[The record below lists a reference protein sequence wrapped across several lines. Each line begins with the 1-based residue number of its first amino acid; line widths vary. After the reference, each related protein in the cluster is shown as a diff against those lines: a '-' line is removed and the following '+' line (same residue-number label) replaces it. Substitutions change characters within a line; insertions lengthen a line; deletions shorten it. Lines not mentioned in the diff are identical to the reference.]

1 MSSILVINAAGRETR
16 VALVEGGHIAEF
28 YLERKKDKGVVGNIY
43 KGRVVR
49 VLPGM
54 QAAFVD
60 IGLEK
65 AAFLYV
71 SDVVY
76 DPDFA
81 RAQFELTEGE
91 HEDAPDVPTELEADA
106 AEAAAHTRGP
116 AVEAEVEELASEA
129 APQLNESLPRDTVM
143 ELAANAPA
151 VPIPQATP
159 APVEASGEAPA
170 AAAAEPVAPVAPA
183 TPEVTEATPVPVAE
197 AAPALDSTGGS
208 GALAAAP
215 AMAMDSGS
223 VSGES
228 VTAAALA
235 VAMLPPEP
243 PPPAAT
249 ALSEIIPPPAGGDS
263 VPQQA
268 GGDSVP
274 QQAGGDSVPQAGG
287 DSVPAPAARPAEVSG
302 ERRTPREA
310 REAREPRAREGR
322 EKDREKD
329 KGRRPQ
335 EEKRRD
341 KRDEEKEKP
350 KQRRTDKIEDLLKVG
365 QEVVVQIS
373 KDPIGTKGA
382 RLTSHISIPGRH
394 LVFMPTVDHVGIS
407 RRISNEKERRR
418 LRDIVDKMRPPGTGF
433 IVRTV
438 AENVPQEKLESDI
451 RFLIEVWNQV
461 VRRNEKRGG
470 PGLLHPDLDLIL
482 RATRDLF
489 AHDVE
494 KLVVDDREEY
504 ERILGF
510 VTAQD
515 PALRDRVALH
525 EGDDTVFDAY
535 GIEQELQRATQRKV
549 WLKSG
554 GYLIIDQAEALTAID
569 VNSGR
574 YVGKKSL
581 EETITKINVE
591 AAKEIVYQLRLRNIG
606 GIIICDFIDMEKA
619 QNRDKVFK
627 SLQEALGRDKA
638 KTNVLRISELGLVE
652 MTRKRV
658 RESIGRMLH
667 EDCPYCDGNGFV
679 KTATTVAYE
688 IFREIR
694 REAPGYKDSTLVINC
709 NAEVARLLQGE
720 ERNELRHLMDRYN
733 KSIQVKAQQNYH
745 REQYD
750 IYGRSATGPEH
761 KVASSPGSGDG
772 ELAMQQ
778 RKPDSNGGGGGY
790 GRQDQG
796 RRGGRDR
803 GERGDRGGGER
814 SGDRGGDRRDD
825 RRDGRRPDR
834 GGDRPRGE
842 RGGEPRGDRSGEQ
855 RGERG
860 ERGGG
865 ERGDRGGEQRG
876 GGERGERG
884 GGERGGERGDRGGE
898 QRGGERGDR
907 GNRGGERGER
917 RGGES
922 RGERGDRAER
932 GGEQG
937 STGGGGSGG
946 GENGGGST
954 PPPPPA
960 SSGGGSES
968 SGGGTA

>member
-16 VALVEGGHIAEF
+16 VALVETGHIAEF
-28 YLERKKDKGVVGNIY
+28 YLERKKDKGIVGNIY

-91 HEDAPDVPTELEADA
+91 HDDAPEVPEESEAMA
-106 AEAAAHTRGP
+106 AEAAHDSGAEVDAEVHEHAAPGGEALP
-116 AVEAEVEELASEA
+116 AVEEPEQRPEEQRA
-129 APQLNESLPRDTVM
+129 
-143 ELAANAPA
+143 
-151 VPIPQATP
+151 
-159 APVEASGEAPA
+159 EAPA
-170 AAAAEPVAPVAPA
+170 AQTEAPAAVAAPAEPVAATAPAEPVSTAAPAVSVAAPAEPVSVAAPAEPVSVPVAPVESA
-183 TPEVTEATPVPVAE
+183 PVSVEAQT
-197 AAPALDSTGGS
+197 APAIPEAGS
-208 GALAAAP
+208 SMHTTEGSVALA
-215 AMAMDSGS
+215 
-223 VSGES
+223 
-228 VTAAALA
+228 
-235 VAMLPPEP
+235 LPPEP
-243 PPPAAT
+243 ATVPSEQQAAVAPAA
-249 ALSEIIPPPAGGDS
+249 PAE
-263 VPQQA
+263 A
-268 GGDSVP
+268 
-274 QQAGGDSVPQAGG
+274 
-287 DSVPAPAARPAEVSG
+287 PAPAQRPEPAAG
-302 ERRTPREA
+302 ERRAPRENREAAREA
-310 REAREPRAREGR
+310 REARREQKDRDR

-329 KGRRPQ
+329 KARKQ
-335 EEKRRD
+335 RD
-341 KRDEEKEKP
+341 EQQRKRDEEKSKP
-350 KQRRTDKIEDLLKVG
+350 RKTAKIEELLKVG

-407 RRISNEKERRR
+407 RRISNEKERKR
-418 LRDIVDKMRPPGTGF
+418 LREIVDRLRPPGTGF

-438 AENVPQEKLESDI
+438 AENVPQEKLETDI

-510 VTAQD
+510 VNAQD
-515 PALRDRVALH
+515 PALKDRVVLH
-525 EGDDTVFDAY
+525 ESDEPIFDAY
-535 GIEQELQRATQRKV
+535 GIEHELQRATQRKV

-606 GIIICDFIDMEKA
+606 GIIICDFIDMEKP

-658 RESIGRMLH
+658 RESIGRVLH
-667 EDCPYCDGNGFV
+667 EDCPYCDGKGFV

-688 IFREIR
+688 LFGEIR
-694 REAPGYKDSTLVINC
+694 REAPGYKDPTLVINC

-720 ERNELRHLMDRYN
+720 ERQELRHLMDRYN

-750 IYGRSATGPEH
+750 IYGRSAQGGDH

-772 ELAMQQ
+772 ELSMQ
-778 RKPDSNGGGGGY
+778 RRPESGGGE
-790 GRQDQG
+790 RSA
-796 RRGGRDR
+796 REGGRDR
-803 GERGDRGGGER
+803 DRGGGRDRNERGGDRGGGR
-814 SGDRGGDRRDD
+814 DRN
-825 RRDGRRPDR
+825 
-834 GGDRPRGE
+834 
-842 RGGEPRGDRSGEQ
+842 
-855 RGERG
+855 ERG
-860 ERGGG
+860 ERGG
-865 ERGDRGGEQRG
+865 DRSGGRDRN
-876 GGERGERG
+876 ERGERG
-884 GGERGGERGDRGGE
+884 GDRGGGRDRDRNRGEQQRRPE
-898 QRGGERGDR
+898 QREGRGQQQQAQQ
-907 GNRGGERGER
+907 GQ
-917 RGGES
+917 
-922 RGERGDRAER
+922 A
-932 GGEQG
+932 GEQPK
-937 STGGGGSGG
+937 SSNGGNESGG
-946 GENGGGST
+946 NT
-954 PPPPPA
+954 
-960 SSGGGSES
+960 
-968 SGGGTA
+968 

>member
-1 MSSILVINAAGRETR
+1 M
-16 VALVEGGHIAEF
+16 
-28 YLERKKDKGVVGNIY
+28 
-43 KGRVVR
+43 
-49 VLPGM
+49 
-54 QAAFVD
+54 
-60 IGLEK
+60 
-65 AAFLYV
+65 
-71 SDVVY
+71 
-76 DPDFA
+76 
-81 RAQFELTEGE
+81 
-91 HEDAPDVPTELEADA
+91 
-106 AEAAAHTRGP
+106 
-116 AVEAEVEELASEA
+116 
-129 APQLNESLPRDTVM
+129 
-143 ELAANAPA
+143 
-151 VPIPQATP
+151 
-159 APVEASGEAPA
+159 
-170 AAAAEPVAPVAPA
+170 
-183 TPEVTEATPVPVAE
+183 
-197 AAPALDSTGGS
+197 
-208 GALAAAP
+208 
-215 AMAMDSGS
+215 
-223 VSGES
+223 
-228 VTAAALA
+228 
-235 VAMLPPEP
+235 
-243 PPPAAT
+243 
-249 ALSEIIPPPAGGDS
+249 
-263 VPQQA
+263 
-268 GGDSVP
+268 
-274 QQAGGDSVPQAGG
+274 
-287 DSVPAPAARPAEVSG
+287 
-302 ERRTPREA
+302 
-310 REAREPRAREGR
+310 
-322 EKDREKD
+322 
-329 KGRRPQ
+329 
-335 EEKRRD
+335 
-341 KRDEEKEKP
+341 
-350 KQRRTDKIEDLLKVG
+350 EDLLKVG

-418 LRDIVDKMRPPGTGF
+418 LRDIVDRLRPPGTGF

-494 KLVVDDREEY
+494 KLVVDDAEEY
-504 ERILGF
+504 ERIQGF

-515 PALRDRVALH
+515 PALRDRVVLH
-525 EGDDTVFDAY
+525 ETDEPVFDAY

-658 RESIGRMLH
+658 RESIGRVLH
-667 EDCPYCDGNGFV
+667 EDCPYCDGKGFV

-778 RKPDSNGGGGGY
+778 RRPENAYGGGGGGGG

-796 RRGGRDR
+796 RRGRDR
-803 GERGDRGGGER
+803 DRGGG
-814 SGDRGGDRRDD
+814 GG
-825 RRDGRRPDR
+825 
-834 GGDRPRGE
+834 
-842 RGGEPRGDRSGEQ
+842 
-855 RGERG
+855 
-860 ERGGG
+860 
-865 ERGDRGGEQRG
+865 
-876 GGERGERG
+876 G
-884 GGERGGERGDRGGE
+884 GGERGGERGAESRGGGGGE
-898 QRGGERGDR
+898 RGGERGGGDR
-907 GNRGGERGER
+907 REGRRPERGGGGGGDRNRGGERGEQR
-917 RGGES
+917 RGGE
-922 RGERGDRAER
+922 GR
-932 GGEQG
+932 GGSQG
-937 STGGGGSGG
+937 GSNNNGGNGGGSGG
-946 GENGGGST
+946 PPPAASGGGSSE
-954 PPPPPA
+954 
-960 SSGGGSES
+960 SSGGGSE
-968 SGGGTA
+968 A

>member
-91 HEDAPDVPTELEADA
+91 HEDAPDVPDETEAEA
-106 AEAAAHTRGP
+106 AEAAARHAPRH
-116 AVEAEVEELASEA
+116 VASEPEDAHFEPA
-129 APQLNESLPRDTVM
+129 AASTESLPRDTAL
-143 ELAANAPA
+143 ELAANAPSVTPPGAETPAAPAEEAPAAGAEAGVAAESAAQPVTPEQIVA
-151 VPIPQATP
+151 VEPSTA
-159 APVEASGEAPA
+159 APVEAAPAPVSGEAVA
-170 AAAAEPVAPVAPA
+170 APSSEPQ
-183 TPEVTEATPVPVAE
+183 VTEAAVEP
-197 AAPALDSTGGS
+197 AAQ
-208 GALAAAP
+208 
-215 AMAMDSGS
+215 
-223 VSGES
+223 VES
-228 VTAAALA
+228 PEAALA
-235 VAMLPPEP
+235 VAAASEPAAVAVETPVEAAVEVAEGEATGLPVEP
-243 PPPAAT
+243 PPPSAA
-249 ALSEIIPPPAGGDS
+249 ALGDIIPS
-263 VPQQA
+263 
-268 GGDSVP
+268 
-274 QQAGGDSVPQAGG
+274 
-287 DSVPAPAARPAEVSG
+287 PAAEGAQAAKPSEVSG

-310 REAREPRAREGR
+310 REAREPRSR
-322 EKDREKD
+322 EKERGEKE

-335 EEKRRD
+335 EEKRRGD
-341 KRDEEKEKP
+341 KRDDDKEKVKP
-350 KQRRTDKIEDLLKVG
+350 RRTDKIEDLLKVG

-418 LRDIVDKMRPPGTGF
+418 LREVVDRLRPPGTGF

-461 VRRNEKRGG
+461 VRKNEKRGG

-627 SLQEALGRDKA
+627 ALQEALGRDKA

-750 IYGRSATGPEH
+750 IYGRSASGPEH

-778 RKPDSNGGGGGY
+778 RKPDSNGGGF
-790 GRQDQG
+790 GRQEQG
-796 RRGGRDR
+796 RRGGGSGGGRDR
-803 GERGDRGGGER
+803 GGERGGER
-814 SGDRGGDRRDD
+814 NE
-825 RRDGRRPDR
+825 
-834 GGDRPRGE
+834 RGE
-842 RGGEPRGDRSGEQ
+842 RGGERREGRREGRGG
-855 RGERG
+855 GERP
-860 ERGGG
+860 RGG
-865 ERGDRGGEQRG
+865 ERGDRSERGGERG
-876 GGERGERG
+876 ERSERGGERSERGGERGERG
-884 GGERGGERGDRGGE
+884 ERS
-898 QRGGERGDR
+898 
-907 GNRGGERGER
+907 ERGER
-917 RGGES
+917 RG
-922 RGERGDRAER
+922 ER
-932 GGEQG
+932 GGSQNA
-937 STGGGGSGG
+937 SGG
-946 GENGGGST
+946 GESAGGST
-954 PPPPPA
+954 PPP
-960 SSGGGSES
+960 SSGGGSEP
-968 SGGGTA
+968 SGGTT